1 MTNDELINLAVLTE
15 QIKEDLEAI
24 NEIISQYINVESK
37 PVKKKKNWKELSMS
51 EILIRFGITPNLNGF
66 RYILDAVTM
75 LKEHNNIS
83 VTKELYPNIAEKYKT
98 TASRVERAI
107 RHCINVAYKKYNED
121 FQREFSEDLP
131 TNSEFLAILA
141 VRY

>member
-24 NEIISQYINVESK
+24 NEIISQYINVEDK

-51 EILIRFGITPNLNGF
+51 EILIKFRITPNLNGF

-83 VTKELYPNIAEKYKT
+83 VTKIF
-98 TASRVERAI
+98 
-107 RHCINVAYKKYNED
+107 NE
-121 FQREFSEDLP
+121 E
-131 TNSEFLAILA
+131 
-141 VRY
+141 

>member
-15 QIKEDLEAI
+15 QIKDDLEEI

-51 EILIRFGITPNLNGF
+51 EILIKFGITPNLNGF

-75 LKEHNNIS
+75 FKVEDIRKTLQCDAGEKEVFVLMGIDRDRRSSIS
-83 VTKELYPNIAEKYKT
+83 PYKSF
-98 TASRVERAI
+98 ASTETSRNSSPV
-107 RHCINVAYKKYNED
+107 INV
-121 FQREFSEDLP
+121 FGIR
-131 TNSEFLAILA
+131 
-141 VRY
+141 

>member
-37 PVKKKKNWKELSMS
+37 PVKKKKISMS
-51 EILIRFGITPNLNGF
+51 EILIKFGITPNLNGF

-75 LKEHNNIS
+75 FKEHNNIS

-98 TASRVERAI
+98 TA
-107 RHCINVAYKKYNED
+107 
-121 FQREFSEDLP
+121 
-131 TNSEFLAILA
+131 
-141 VRY
+141 